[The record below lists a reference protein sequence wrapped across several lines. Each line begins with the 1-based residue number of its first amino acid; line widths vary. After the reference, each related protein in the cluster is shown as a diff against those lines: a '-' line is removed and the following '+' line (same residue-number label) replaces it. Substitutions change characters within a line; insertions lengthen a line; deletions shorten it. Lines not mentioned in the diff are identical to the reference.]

1 MPGDHDNDDPHEVGD
16 VLELHLRLSPHG
28 DWRVVHPVSGT
39 RASGHNLRLALT
51 CLAEQTGRTTPIAL
65 THPDLLLNFEL
76 PSARFQTIV
85 NDVWARSGACDDLV
99 GAVTIIREDR
109 LQLCTE
115 DVAALLRIT
124 KTEVRDAFTAAEQIR
139 N

>member
-1 MPGDHDNDDPHEVGD
+1 VPAYQDDDDPPDGRTR
-16 VLELHLRLSPHG
+16 LELHLRLSAHG
-28 DWRVVHPVSGT
+28 DWRVDHAVTRT

-51 CLAEQTGRTTPIAL
+51 CLAERAGRPAPIAL
-65 THPDLLLNFEL
+65 TDPDLLLNFEI

-85 NDVWARSGACDDLV
+85 NDLWARSCACDDLV

-115 DVAALLRIT
+115 DVAALLRVT
-124 KTEVRDAFTAAEQIR
+124 KTEVRDAFTATEQIR
-139 N
+139 D